1 MSTPIQPKISDFD
14 ILSFDCY
21 GTLVDWESAIVST
34 LQSILLTHDAHWN
47 DAVLLEH
54 FARLEPNEQE
64 LGGSYR
70 EVLRRVLARFGTRL
84 GFVPTDTQLKEFEEC
99 IARAMPFSDTVGALK
114 TLSESFKL
122 AIISNTDDDLFALT
136 APNLEVSFDFV
147 ITAEQVGKYK
157 PNAVVFEHALKQFP
171 GSKSRVLHVA
181 QSLFHD
187 VAPANALGI
196 STVWIDRT
204 AGKLGATAP
213 SDAKPQWT
221 YPSLADFVGS
231 VRNE

>member
-1 MSTPIQPKISDFD
+1 MSTPIQPKTSDFD

-21 GTLVDWESAIVST
+21 GTLVDWESAIVSA

-84 GFVPTDTQLKEFEEC
+84 GFVPTDAQLKQFEEC
-99 IARAMPFSDTVGALK
+99 IAKAIPFSDTVEALK
-114 TLSESFKL
+114 TLSESFQL

-157 PNAVVFEHALKQFP
+157 PNPEVFEHALKRFP
-171 GSKSRVLHVA
+171 CPKSRVLHVA

-187 VAPANALGI
+187 VAPANTLGI

-204 AGKLGATAP
+204 TGRPGATAP
-213 SDAKPQWT
+213 SDANPQWT
-221 YPSLADFVGS
+221 FQSLADFVGVVQS
-231 VRNE
+231 K

>member
-1 MSTPIQPKISDFD
+1 MSTPIHPKTSEFD

-47 DAVLLEH
+47 DAVLLEQ
-54 FARLEPNEQE
+54 FAQLEPTEQE
-64 LGGSYR
+64 LGGTYR
-70 EVLRRVLARFGTRL
+70 EILRRVLTRFGTRL
-84 GFVPTDTQLKEFEEC
+84 GFIPTDAQLKQFEEC

-114 TLSESFKL
+114 TLSESFQL

-147 ITAEQVGKYK
+147 ITAEQIGKYK
-157 PNAVVFEHALKQFP
+157 PNPVVFEQALKQFP

-187 VAPANALGI
+187 VAPASALGI

-204 AGKLGATAP
+204 SGKPGATAP

-221 YPSLADFVGS
+221 YPSLADFVDS
-231 VRNE
+231 VQKE